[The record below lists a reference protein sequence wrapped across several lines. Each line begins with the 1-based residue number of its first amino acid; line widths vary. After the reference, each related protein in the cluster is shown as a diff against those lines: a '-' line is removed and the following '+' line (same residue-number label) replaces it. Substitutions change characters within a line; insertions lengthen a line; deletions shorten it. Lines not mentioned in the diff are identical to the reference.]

1 MIIRRLSDW
10 PSWRLRSPFDELDRM
25 RRRMEQLSENLTEGL
40 TREPSAGVFP
50 LINVTE
56 DDNKFYVRAELPGV
70 KPDELDISVTG
81 DSVTIKGERKIP
93 PENEKSIYHRREREA
108 GSFSRIINLP
118 TQIDTS
124 KVEARSADGVLTL
137 LLSKAESAK
146 ARQIQIKAS

>member
-10 PSWRLRSPFDELDRM
+10 PSWRLRSPFDELDRI
-25 RRRMEQLSENLTEGL
+25 RRRMEQLSESLTEGIY
-40 TREPSAGVFP
+40 REPSAGVFP

-56 DDNKFYVRAELPGV
+56 DDDKFYVRAELPGV
-70 KPDELDISVTG
+70 KSDELDISVTG
-81 DSVTIKGERKIP
+81 DTLTIKGERKIP
-93 PENEKSIYHRREREA
+93 TENQKSIYHRREREA

-118 TQIDTS
+118 TQIDTK
-124 KVEARSADGVLTL
+124 KVEAKSANGVLTL

>member
-1 MIIRRLSDW
+1 
-10 PSWRLRSPFDELDRM
+10 
-25 RRRMEQLSENLTEGL
+25 MEQLSENLTEGL
-40 TREPSAGVFP
+40 YREPSAGVFP
-50 LINVTE
+50 LINITE
-56 DDNKFYVRAELPGV
+56 DDNKLYLRAELPGV
-70 KPDELDISVTG
+70 KPDELDISATG
-81 DSVTIKGERKIP
+81 DSITIKGERKIP

-118 TQIDTS
+118 TQIDTT